1 MGLRKQKGN
10 MYGFVDRTW
19 NTIKGKCPHD
29 CKYCYMKKWG
39 QQPELHFDE
48 KELRTKLGENHFIFV
63 GSSCDMFANNISEEW
78 INKTIEHCNK
88 YPTNKYLFQS
98 KDPSGF
104 LNFAYEMDDKFILAT
119 TIETNRKTYINK
131 YSGGSSF
138 KDRIEGIRCCSV
150 LYKTMIT
157 IEPIMDFDI
166 FVMIEKIK
174 EVSPFQ
180 VNIGADSGYNN
191 LPEPSKEKILELI
204 LELEKFT
211 TVFRKSNLGRLLK

>member
-1 MGLRKQKGN
+1 
-10 MYGFVDRTW
+10 
-19 NTIKGKCPHD
+19 
-29 CKYCYMKKWG
+29 
-39 QQPELHFDE
+39 
-48 KELRTKLGENHFIFV
+48 
-63 GSSCDMFANNISEEW
+63 
-78 INKTIEHCNK
+78 
-88 YPTNKYLFQS
+88 
-98 KDPSGF
+98 
-104 LNFAYEMDDKFILAT
+104 
-119 TIETNRKTYINK
+119 
-131 YSGGSSF
+131 
-138 KDRIEGIRCCSV
+138 
-150 LYKTMIT
+150 MIT